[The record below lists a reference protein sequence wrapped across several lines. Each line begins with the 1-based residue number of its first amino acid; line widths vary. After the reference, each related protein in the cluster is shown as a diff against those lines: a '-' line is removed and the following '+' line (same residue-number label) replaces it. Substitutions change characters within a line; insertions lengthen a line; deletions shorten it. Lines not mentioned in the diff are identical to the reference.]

1 MQNNNVEVNFDDTR
15 KAFAYKNDNELKKAR
30 FLFNM
35 MQWGSLVRIGST
47 LTPILIKSGF
57 PIKNLIKKTIFEQFV
72 GGESL
77 EKTSLVCEKLDKYH
91 VDVILDYGIE
101 GGEYNDEKYD
111 DATQEFIKVIDYAAL
126 RKNIPFISIKVTGIS
141 SISLL
146 EKLNLSIGKTEKKDI
161 FTDFDLFLSS
171 LNESDKIDW
180 EKLMGRMKLI
190 CAKALKTGIGVMIDA
205 EESWI
210 QDPIDYIATLMMKEY
225 NHEKIVVFNTVQMYR
240 TDRLAFL
247 KQSAEHAEKNNYGL
261 GVKLV
266 RGAYMEK
273 ESKRALKIGY
283 TNPIQVSKENT
294 DKDYNLAVAFCLNHI
309 SQIKTIVASHNEKSN
324 LDAAKFMIEK
334 ENPKHPNLHFSQL
347 YGMSD
352 NLTFNLAA
360 AGFNVSKYLPFG
372 PLEEV
377 VPYLMRRAQENSSIS
392 GQTTRELD
400 LIKKEC
406 TRRSQ
411 QKSL

>member
-1 MQNNNVEVNFDDTR
+1 MQKNYVEVNFDDTR
-15 KAFAYKNDNELKKAR
+15 KAFAYKNDIELKKAR
-30 FLFNM
+30 FLFNI
-35 MQWGSLVRIGST
+35 MQWGPVVRIGST
-47 LTPILIKSGF
+47 LTPILIKIGL

-77 EKTSLVCEKLDKYH
+77 EKTSPVCEKLDKYH

-101 GGEYNDEKYD
+101 GGEYTEDIYD
-111 DATQEFIKVIDYAAL
+111 KATTEFIKVIDYAAL
-126 RKNIPFISIKVTGIS
+126 RRNIPFISIKVTGIS
-141 SISLL
+141 SISFL
-146 EKLNLSIGKTEKKDI
+146 EKLNLSIGKAEKKDI
-161 FTDFDLFLSS
+161 FTDFAILLS
-171 LNESDKIDW
+171 LLDESDKKEW
-180 EKLMGRMKLI
+180 EKLIERMKLI
-190 CAKALKTGIGVMIDA
+190 CAEAHKTGIGVMIDA

-210 QDPIDYIATLMMKEY
+210 QDPIDYLATLMMKEY
-225 NHEKIVVFNTVQMYR
+225 NHEKTVVFNTVQLYR

-247 KQSAEHAEKNNYGL
+247 KQSAEHAGKNNYALGL
-261 GVKLV
+261 KLV

-273 ESKRALKIGY
+273 ETKRALKIGY
-283 TNPIQVSKENT
+283 TNPIQVSKEYT

-309 SQIKTIVASHNEKSN
+309 SHIKTIVASHNEKSN
-324 LDAAKFMIEK
+324 LDAANFMIEK
-334 ENPKHPNLHFSQL
+334 QNQKHPNLHFSQL

-352 NLTFNLAA
+352 NLTFNLAD

-377 VPYLMRRAQENSSIS
+377 IPYLMRRAQENSSIS

-406 TRRSQ
+406 TRRS
-411 QKSL
+411 L

>member
-1 MQNNNVEVNFDDTR
+1 MQNNNVQVNFDDTR
-15 KAFAYKNDNELKKAR
+15 KAFAYKNDVELKKAK
-30 FLFNM
+30 FLFNI
-35 MQWGSLVRIGST
+35 MQWGPLVKIGSL
-47 LTPILIKSGF
+47 LTPFLIKSGF
-57 PIKNLIKKTIFEQFV
+57 PIKKLIKKTIFEQFV

-77 EKTSLVCEKLDKYH
+77 EKTSPVCEKLEKYH

-101 GGEYNDEKYD
+101 GGEYTDDECD
-111 DATQEFIKVIDYAAL
+111 EATQEFIKVIDYAAL
-126 RKNIPFISIKVTGIS
+126 KKNIPFISIKVTGIS

-146 EKLNLSIGKTEKKDI
+146 EKLNLTIGKKEKKDSFI
-161 FTDFDLFLSS
+161 DFDIPLSL

-180 EKLMGRMKLI
+180 EKLIVRMKLI
-190 CAKALKTGIGVMIDA
+190 CAEAHKTGIGVMIDA

-210 QDPIDYIATLMMKEY
+210 QDPIDYIARLMMKEY
-225 NHEKIVVFNTVQMYR
+225 NLEKTVVFNTVQLYR

-247 KQSAEHAEKNNYGL
+247 KDSAEHAEKNNYAL

-273 ESKRALKIGY
+273 ETKRALKIGY
-283 TNPIQVSKENT
+283 TNPIQVSKKNT
-294 DKDYNLAVAFCLNHI
+294 DDDYNLAVAYCLNNLSH
-309 SQIKTIVASHNEKSN
+309 IKTIVASHNEKSN
-324 LDAAKFMIEK
+324 LGAANFMIQK

-352 NLTFNLAA
+352 NLTFNLAD

-406 TRRSQ
+406 IRRN
-411 QKSL
+411 L

>member
-1 MQNNNVEVNFDDTR
+1 MQNNNVQVNFDNTR
-15 KAFAYKNDNELKKAR
+15 KAFAYKNDGELKKAR
-30 FLFNM
+30 FLFNI
-35 MQWGSLVRIGST
+35 MQWGPLVRIGST
-47 LTPILIKSGF
+47 LTPILIKIGF
-57 PIKNLIKKTIFEQFV
+57 PIKKLIKKTIFDQFV

-77 EKTSLVCEKLDKYH
+77 EKTSTVCEKLDKLH

-111 DATQEFIKVIDYAAL
+111 EATQEFIKVIDFAAL
-126 RKNIPFISIKVTGIS
+126 KKNIPFISIKVTGICA
-141 SISLL
+141 ISLL

-161 FTDFDLFLSS
+161 FLDFDNSLSS

-180 EKLMGRMKLI
+180 EKLIVRMKLI
-190 CAKALKTGIGVMIDA
+190 CADAHKTGIGVMIDA

-225 NHEKIVVFNTVQMYR
+225 NQEKTVVFNTVQLYR

-247 KQSAEHAEKNNYGL
+247 KDCAEHAEKNNYAL

-273 ESKRALKIGY
+273 ETKRALKIGY
-283 TNPIQVSKENT
+283 TNPIQISKKNT
-294 DKDYNLAVAFCLNHI
+294 DNDYNLAVEFCLNHI
-309 SQIKTIVASHNEKSN
+309 SHIKTIVASHNEKSN
-324 LDAAKFMIEK
+324 LDAANFMLEK
-334 ENPKHPNLHFSQL
+334 QNPKHPNLHFSQL

-352 NLTFNLAA
+352 NLTFNLAD

-377 VPYLMRRAQENSSIS
+377 IPYLMRRAQENSSLS
-392 GQTTRELD
+392 GQTSRELD

-406 TRRSQ
+406 VRRS
-411 QKSL
+411 L

>member
-1 MQNNNVEVNFDDTR
+1 MQNNKVQVNFDDTR
-15 KAFAYKNDNELKKAR
+15 KAFSYKNDVELKKAK
-30 FLFNM
+30 FLFNI
-35 MQWGSLVRIGST
+35 MQCGPLVKIGSL
-47 LTPILIKSGF
+47 LTPFLIKSGF
-57 PIKNLIKKTIFEQFV
+57 PIKKLIKKTIFEQFV

-77 EKTSLVCEKLDKYH
+77 EKTSPVCEKLEKYH

-101 GGEYNDEKYD
+101 GGEYTDNKYD
-111 DATQEFIKVIDYAAL
+111 EATQEFIKVIDYAAL
-126 RKNIPFISIKVTGIS
+126 RRNIPFISIKVTGIS

-146 EKLNLSIGKTEKKDI
+146 EKLNISIGKTQKKDI
-161 FTDFDLFLSS
+161 FTDFDFSLSS
-171 LNESDKIDW
+171 LNESDTIDW
-180 EKLMGRMKLI
+180 RKLIERMKLI
-190 CAKALKTGIGVMIDA
+190 CAEANKTGIGVMIDA

-210 QDPIDYIATLMMKEY
+210 QDPIDYIARLMMKEY
-225 NHEKIVVFNTVQMYR
+225 NQEKTVVFNTIQFYR
-240 TDRLAFL
+240 TDRLSFL
-247 KQSAEHAEKNNYGL
+247 KLSAEHAEKNNYSL

-273 ESKRALKIGY
+273 ETKRALKIGY
-283 TNPIQVSKENT
+283 TNPIQISKKNT
-294 DKDYNLAVAFCLNHI
+294 DNDYNLAVSFCLNNI
-309 SQIKTIVASHNEKSN
+309 SNIKTIVASHNEKSN
-324 LDAAKFMIEK
+324 LDAANFMLEK
-334 ENPKHPNLHFSQL
+334 QNPKHPNLHFSQL

-352 NLTFNLAA
+352 NLTFNLAD

-406 TRRSQ
+406 IRRN
-411 QKSL
+411 L